1 MLKKLNPQTKK
12 REDLKEKI
20 LDDLAERFN
29 ELYYGI
35 MIMFYYDEKIGLTM
49 KDRKRFDYKNLR
61 LADDYEYESEE
72 QEEKTN

>member
-1 MLKKLNPQTKK
+1 
-12 REDLKEKI
+12 
-20 LDDLAERFN
+20 
-29 ELYYGI
+29 

-72 QEEKTN
+72 QEEKAN